1 MLLFP
6 EHWHFGYE
14 QIKTDCQAAEEGQSV
29 LLLCNADVDAI
40 AAARILS
47 YMLRSDG
54 VHYQLLPCTNYTALE
69 KHMRTI
75 QLESVR
81 AVVLFNFG
89 AAKNLNRL
97 FEVHQNLPESTKVY
111 VMDCRRPVHLANV
124 HAGDN
129 VVVFMDGTQTPDQ
142 LPSDGD
148 NLSGNESSSDEDESD
163 QSSDGGDDE
172 SEEESEEEAAFDDV
186 VDGTKQKFT
195 NEKNF
200 EQQVDYDG
208 ADEEVGDRS
217 RQETNAT
224 TVDDDN
230 DSFSVVNRSKRQRTE
245 ESQDD
250 GETDVEHS
258 DPDSPHP
265 EGEISPRELHRQR
278 RERLRSYYS
287 SGSFYGS
294 PAAFI
299 AYQIAQ
305 QLRFGEQGDLL
316 WLACVGVTDAY
327 LHARVDMIGYAEM
340 AMGLRQSCLKLFP
353 TDMYERAISTVYAED
368 LSGKVGGDRTK
379 ITFSDNGRI
388 VAEKDY
394 RFFLLRHSSLLDSM
408 IHSDFV
414 STKLQVWTKKG
425 MHNLQELLAK
435 MGYPLEE
442 CKQPFAFMK
451 PNLRRRLHE
460 KIMEYSEVSKLQEI
474 RSDSSERWLIS
485 YFVLISQE
493 YELNNFEFTSFFR
506 VTGYQSLLSASDTSY
521 AVTALL
527 ECDTPTAI
535 VPSGREVD
543 EDRAMAEAFNIA
555 YDALNPNV
563 APSIGLNGLANEGH
577 DAASLVNGGGLSGN
591 TGIGAGIRLAMAM
604 QRNIISTAVSLVD
617 RNAINRLRHFRYAYL
632 TCTSAGENQTTRS
645 EMIRTKVSGQKD
657 NTPTHLFSKP
667 LALTRLAQYLMAM
680 HRENGKWTGN
690 KSRPLVLMAEKPQA
704 GTYMVVGYD
713 FPERAAMLTRN
724 KFGMNFELTAKSMN
738 GNFRF
743 DSFDSNVVEVDG
755 GDVQRFIEQL
765 HYLMDSI

>member
-14 QIKTDCQAAEEGQSV
+14 QIKTDCQAGEEGQSV
-29 LLLCNADVDAI
+29 LLLCNADVDAL
-40 AAARILS
+40 AAARIFS
-47 YMLRSDG
+47 YLLRSDG
-54 VHYQLLPCTNYTALE
+54 IHYQLLPCTNYAALD
-69 KHMRTI
+69 KHVQTI

-81 AVVLFNFG
+81 AILLFNFG

-97 FEVHQNLPESTKVY
+97 FEEHGNLPDTTKIY
-111 VMDCRRPVHLANV
+111 VLDCRRPVHLANV

-129 VVVFMDGTQTPDQ
+129 IVIFMDGTQTMDQ

-148 NLSGNESSSDEDESD
+148 NLSGTESSSDDNDSD
-163 QSSDGGDDE
+163 QSSDDGNSSEGDSDAEGG
-172 SEEESEEEAAFDDV
+172 EEEEEAVFDDV
-186 VDGTKQKFT
+186 VDATER
-195 NEKNF
+195 NRVRDSDREDH
-200 EQQVDYDG
+200 VDYDG
-208 ADEEVGDRS
+208 DDDAGGSSRRRETSKTANDDDGEDDEESLSEGNS
-217 RQETNAT
+217 P
-224 TVDDDN
+224 
-230 DSFSVVNRSKRQRTE
+230 KRQRVGDT
-245 ESQDD
+245 QDD
-250 GETDVEHS
+250 GATDIEQSDYETPIS
-258 DPDSPHP
+258 KQ
-265 EGEISPRELHRQR
+265 EISPRELHRQR

-287 SGSFYGS
+287 AGSFYGS

-353 TDMYERAISTVYAED
+353 TDMYERAINTVYAED
-368 LSGKVGGDRTK
+368 LSGKSGGDRTK

-425 MHNLQELLAK
+425 MHKLQELLAK

-451 PNLRRRLHE
+451 PYLRRRLHE
-460 KIMEYSEVSKLQEI
+460 KIMEYSE
-474 RSDSSERWLIS
+474 
-485 YFVLISQE
+485 E
-493 YELNNFEFTSFFR
+493 YELANFEFTSFFR

-527 ECDTPTAI
+527 ECDTPSTQASSRGQRNEEMSM
-535 VPSGREVD
+535 V
-543 EDRAMAEAFNIA
+543 EAFNIA

-577 DAASLVNGGGLSGN
+577 DAASLVNGGSLSGN
-591 TGIGAGIRLAMAM
+591 TGIGAGILLAMSM
-604 QRNIISTAVSLVD
+604 QRTIISTAVSLVD

-645 EMIRTKVSGQKD
+645 DMIRASSSKYKD
-657 NTPTHLFSKP
+657 DAPPHLFAKP
-667 LALTRLAQYLMAM
+667 LALTRLAHYLIAM
-680 HRENGKWTGN
+680 HRENGKWSGV
-690 KSRPLVLMAEKPQA
+690 KSRPLVLMAEKPQS
-704 GTYMVVGYD
+704 GTYVVVGYEY
-713 FPERAAMLTRN
+713 PERAGMLTRN
-724 KFGMNFELTAKSMN
+724 KFGMNFELAAKSMN

-743 DSFDSNVVEVDG
+743 DNFDSNVVEVDAA
-755 GDVQRFIEQL
+755 DVQRFIEQL